1 RASRTAHSAA
11 VHVPRPGDRA
21 DRGASARGVEVVSP
35 FEAES
40 GRERHWGYSRTTLG
54 LVSHEIATLMSL
66 SKRESHGRAPSGWL
80 DLHVSGGNG
89 RVAGGEAAG
98 RRAELAAG
106 GVVARG
112 RECDAAG
119 ADVLRINLA
128 LDDERNVQ
136 GAQLAVV
143 VLGGVDRAGGPRGEV
158 EGGVGAGDDEFLAR
172 PPGGIEAAGRGLA
185 PAHRGL

>member
-1 RASRTAHSAA
+1 GIIRDTGGKSPRSPNPRCCGALSSVPDDSNAGSKGTCRSAM
-11 VHVPRPGDRA
+11 R
-21 DRGASARGVEVVSP
+21 
-35 FEAES
+35 
-40 GRERHWGYSRTTLG
+40 
-54 LVSHEIATLMSL
+54 
-66 SKRESHGRAPSGWL
+66 WL
-80 DLHVSGGNG
+80 HLHVSGGNG

-119 ADVLRINLA
+119 ADVLRVDLA

-185 PAHRGL
+185 ADH